1 MRNPNVQIRAK
12 IKALLKAKG
21 ISAEKLAFESDV
33 SKAFLYGY
41 LAGAKNHEDVGVRT
55 LAKIA
60 EGLEVPLKDL
70 MPD

>member
-1 MRNPNVQIRAK
+1 MRNPNVQIRAR

>member
-1 MRNPNVQIRAK
+1 MKNPNVHIRAR

-21 ISAEKLAFESDV
+21 ISAEKLAFESEI
-33 SKAFLYGY
+33 SKAFIYGY
-41 LAGAKNHEDVGVRT
+41 LENKPKHGDIGLST

>member
-41 LAGAKNHEDVGVRT
+41 LAGAKNHEDVGIRT

>member
-33 SKAFLYGY
+33 SKAFMYGY
-41 LAGAKNHEDVGVRT
+41 LAGAKNHADVGIKT

-60 EGLEVPLKDL
+60 EGLEVTLRDL

>member
-12 IKALLKAKG
+12 IKALLKTKG

-41 LAGAKNHEDVGVRT
+41 LAGAKNHADVGIKT

-60 EGLEVPLKDL
+60 EGLEVPLKSL

>member
-1 MRNPNVQIRAK
+1 MKNPNVHIRAR

-21 ISAEKLAFESDV
+21 ISAEKLAFECDV

-41 LAGAKNHEDVGVRT
+41 LAGAKNHQDVGVRT

-60 EGLEVPLKDL
+60 EGLEVELRELVP
-70 MPD
+70 

>member
-1 MRNPNVQIRAK
+1 MRNPNTHIRAR

-21 ISAEKLAFESDV
+21 ISAEKLAFESEV
-33 SKAFLYGY
+33 SKAFMYGY
-41 LAGAKNHEDVGVRT
+41 LEGKKNHEDVGIKT

-60 EGLEVPLKDL
+60 EGLEVPLRDL

>member
-1 MRNPNVQIRAK
+1 MKNPNAHIRSR
-12 IKALLKAKG
+12 IKALLKEKK

-33 SKAFLYGY
+33 SKAFMYGY
-41 LAGAKNHEDVGVRT
+41 LASTERHKDIGIRT

-70 MPD
+70 LPD